1 MERDLDVIVFGAS
14 GDTGIVGCC
23 CLFFKG
29 RRLGLSSWA
38 PAARNL
44 DKLKKEVL
52 DRFESAELGLEG
64 LAPKAPICA
73 DASDYGSLLKMC
85 RRAKCVLACAG
96 PYEEFG
102 EGVVKACVEAGT
114 HYVDVT
120 GEVPWVEKM
129 MNKYHEGAREK
140 NIVIVNCAGY
150 DSVPPDLSTFLAAKS
165 LEKEGRQLQRFD
177 AFVGGGGG
185 ALPTGTLNTVVL
197 SIGKAKQRVLNIAT
211 FGILGGKPRSSTDAA
226 SRADDQQQSLLRS
239 DAKAA
244 KMKYVPAAEQV
255 NLSRNLFWTMVPGY
269 SALAKQFCLPHFMA
283 PINVN
288 VVHRTAAAEGYGGMI
303 YRERMGGLPSGPTSL
318 YGLFPTLMGVGGG
331 LLLGLMVPVP
341 YFSTALLKVRD
352 TFNPPLQQQV
362 RDAAFNGFQQTGKT
376 TVRGFGTSQ
385 DGHVAVQVKLDS
397 NYDPG
402 LGFTMLSACTVAAQ
416 LSSNAHGKSHLRPG
430 FNTAVSAVGGEVLAE
445 ALQHMGVKIEVSTQQ
460 SSRL

>member
-1 MERDLDVIVFGAS
+1 MERDLDVVVFGAS
-14 GDTGIVGCC
+14 GDTGIIGCC

-44 DKLKKEVL
+44 DKLKKELL
-52 DRFESAELGLEG
+52 DRLESQELGPEG
-64 LAPKAPICA
+64 LAPEAPICA
-73 DASDYGSLLKMC
+73 DASDYSSLLRMC
-85 RRAKCVLACAG
+85 QRAKCVLACAG
-96 PYEEFG
+96 PYEEYG

-129 MNKYHEGAREK
+129 MNKYNEGAKEK
-140 NIVIVNCAGY
+140 KLTIVNCAGY

-165 LEKEGRQLQRFD
+165 LEKQGGQLQRFD

-185 ALPTGTLNTVVL
+185 AFPTGTLNTVVL
-197 SIGKAKQRVLNIAT
+197 GIDKAKQQVLSKAT
-211 FGILGGKPRSSTDAA
+211 FGILGRKPQSSTDAA
-226 SRADDQQQSLLRS
+226 SRAGDQQQSLLRK

-244 KMKYVPAAEQV
+244 KTKYVPAAEQA

-283 PINVN
+283 AINVN
-288 VVHRTAAAEGYGGMI
+288 AVHRTAAAEGYGGMI
-303 YRERMGGLPSGPTSL
+303 YRERMGGLPSGPACL
-318 YGLFPTLMGVGGG
+318 YGLVPTLMGVGGG
-331 LLLGLMVPVP
+331 LLFALLVPVP
-341 YFSTALLKVRD
+341 YFTTALLKIRD
-352 TFNPPLQQQV
+352 TFNPPLQQKV
-362 RDAAFNGFQQTGKT
+362 RDAAVNGFRQTGTT
-376 TVRGFGTSQ
+376 TVRGFGISQ
-385 DGHVAVQVKLDS
+385 DGNVTVQVKLDS
-397 NYDPG
+397 DYDPG
-402 LGFTMLSACTVAAQ
+402 LGFTMLSACTVAAR
-416 LSSNAHGKSHLRPG
+416 LSSNSRGTSQLRPG

-445 ALQHMGVKIEVSTQQ
+445 ALRHMGVTIEVSTQQ